1 MYSSRETQED
11 RESESTLKTDT
22 YKIEI
27 PKKALRKINRKIS
40 SIVAP
45 SLNKIDISSKKEI
58 WERALIE
65 AMLISAT
72 IEDVEKDHE
81 KEE

>member
-11 RESESTLKTDT
+11 RESEITLKTDT

-45 SLNKIDISSKKEI
+45 SLNKIDIS
-58 WERALIE
+58 
-65 AMLISAT
+65 
-72 IEDVEKDHE
+72 
-81 KEE
+81 